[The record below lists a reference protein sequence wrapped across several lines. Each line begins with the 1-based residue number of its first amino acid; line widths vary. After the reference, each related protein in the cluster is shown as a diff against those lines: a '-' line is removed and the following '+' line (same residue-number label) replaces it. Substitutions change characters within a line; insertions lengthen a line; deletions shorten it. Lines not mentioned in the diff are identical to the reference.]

1 MNEDLILSNMTI
13 IKYHLFEKERELP
26 DDIINLIINELI
38 YYYKE
43 RIIRNE
49 INKIINSLNFFGRC
63 YYIDSKKI
71 FIYKHFKYDIIKFN
85 RINLFY

>member
-13 IKYHLFEKERELP
+13 IKYHLFQIEKEIP
-26 DDIINLIINELI
+26 DDIINLIIFELT

-43 RIIRNE
+43 RILRRE
-49 INKIINSLNFFGRC
+49 LNKIINSLNFLGRC